1 MKVTTEHLASVLGRA
16 RRAAGV
22 TQAELARL
30 VGTSQS
36 AISAYESGAKRPNAT
51 TTLAILSMLRP
62 PPGYTLSRH
71 RDDVL
76 AAAASHHAHNVR
88 VFGSVARGE
97 DSWRSDIDLL
107 VALSPGWALS
117 DLVDLT
123 RELETIFG
131 PGRVDLFSDGSLPEG
146 SPVLKEAVPV

>member
-1 MKVTTEHLASVLGRA
+1 MKTATSHLASVLSGA
-16 RRAAGV
+16 RRAAGI
-22 TQAELARL
+22 TQSELARL

-36 AISAYESGAKRPNAT
+36 AISAYESGAKRPSAA
-51 TTLAILSMLRP
+51 TTLAILSTLRP

-97 DSWRSDIDLL
+97 DTWRSDIDLL
-107 VALSPGWALS
+107 VTLTPGWVLS
-117 DLVDLT
+117 DLVDLAK
-123 RELETIFG
+123 ELEAIFG
-131 PGRVDLFSDGSLPEG
+131 PGRVDLFSDGSLPAS
-146 SPVLKEAVPV
+146 SPVLEEAVPI